1 MKGNLSICAVLAL
14 VLLHGS
20 GGQTVARPLQ
30 TVDTLRVVSAP
41 PRATGGAGEADAA
54 PVVSAGEEGFALRS
68 ADGQFSLR
76 FQGGAQYDAR
86 FFPDDAGDVEVVP
99 GDLHATHE
107 RVTAVTDAVLD
118 LGLFP
123 IALGGGHDL
132 TFPFVRAVAQKHGPM
147 DGVYFDPH
155 LDVREHDG
163 SGMPFRKLIETRAAR
178 SLRIHGFDPMSNSR
192 EHVRWFQSNGGR
204 IDDLSSPKDPFPDG
218 EVFVSLDMDVLDS
231 AYAPGVSALNA
242 QGWTPELAARWV
254 AAAGANPRVRCF
266 DIMECSPPHDAQ
278 GRTARLAARMLL
290 TFLRAYSERPS

>member
-1 MKGNLSICAVLAL
+1 MPRIPHTTPPEYPDPIAASRFASTISRDDPSGCAIALIGIPDDTGVNLNNGRPGASEGPSAIRTALARM
-14 VLLHGS
+14 G
-20 GGQTVARPLQ
+20 VADPEGWEWA
-30 TVDTLRVVSAP
+30 RV
-41 PRATGGAGEADAA
+41 
-54 PVVSAGEEGFALRS
+54 F
-68 ADGQFSLR
+68 
-76 FQGGAQYDAR
+76 
-86 FFPDDAGDVEVVP
+86 DAGDVEVVP
-99 GDLHATHE
+99 GDLHATHD
-107 RVTAVTDAVLD
+107 RVTAVTSHILD

-132 TFPFVRAVAQKHGPM
+132 TFPFVRAVAQQFGPM

-163 SGMPFRKLIETRAAR
+163 SGMPFRKLIETGAAR

-192 EHVRWFQSNGGR
+192 DHVRWFQANGGR
-204 IDDLSSPKDPFPDG
+204 IDDLSTPGDPFPDG
-218 EVFVSLDMDVLDS
+218 EVFVSLDMDVFDS

-266 DIMECSPPHDAQ
+266 DIMECSPPHDDQ

-290 TFLRAYSERPS
+290 TFLRAFSERPS